1 MGLSDGHMG
10 LTEDYLAQLRQT
22 CSSAGV
28 QPNAAEWL
36 RGHAAGV
43 LAYCTPKSAYLL
55 GRAGQKISAVCS
67 KTAIEKMQRGYNFGA
82 KYRNLQVG
90 IDRIEQNI
98 WRVEKKIN
106 ELKRRNTAKDTND
119 AMFLEIELVK
129 LKIQLR
135 NAVEQQRRFASWPQ

>member
-1 MGLSDGHMG
+1 VFIGWCSTKCSGVVARACSRGAGL
-10 LTEDYLAQLRQT
+10 LY
-22 CSSAGV
+22 
-28 QPNAAEWL
+28 AEIRLFAWPC
-36 RGHAAGV
+36 GA
-43 LAYCTPKSAYLL
+43 
-55 GRAGQKISAVCS
+55 KISAVCS